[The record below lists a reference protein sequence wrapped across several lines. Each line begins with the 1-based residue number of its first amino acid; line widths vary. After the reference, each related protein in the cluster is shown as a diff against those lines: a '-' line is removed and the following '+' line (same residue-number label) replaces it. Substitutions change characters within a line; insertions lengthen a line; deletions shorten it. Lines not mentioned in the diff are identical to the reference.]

1 MKRTVQAEEFQRRTR
16 SLERREARIWLSAVL
31 FIVVVLIGLGAV
43 TARASSNE
51 LPFILLGFIAL
62 AVLVSHAL
70 QKRQQAVIHARQQL
84 VHEIVD
90 RNGVDDL
97 GLLDPLRG
105 LLNRRY
111 PGVQGLDAAD
121 RTRLSLTLPMLG
133 LQDFKSPLLG
143 WDRAATDRLLV
154 GVADLLR
161 AVFWS

>member
-70 QKRQQAVIHARQQL
+70 QKSQQAVIHARQQL
-84 VHEIVD
+84 VHEMVG
-90 RNGVDDL
+90 RKGVDDL
-97 GLLDPLRG
+97 GLL
-105 LLNRRY
+105 NRRY
-111 PGVQGLDAAD
+111 LDSYSSKDLDMAD
-121 RTRLSLTLPMLG
+121 RTGLSLTLPMLG
-133 LQDFKSPLLG
+133 LQDFKSPHLG